1 MAHWRKT
8 LDQMVLERRSALIA
22 YGCLFVVDRRDA
34 EDLVHEALV
43 RTFARPRV
51 VTDVHAAEG
60 YVRQA
65 IRTVYLDQ
73 ARRRRTWREKAHL
86 FAGEPPARSAEEAGT
101 AATDVAAA
109 LVLLSPRERACVVLR
124 HFDDLPVSEV
134 AAALQISEGSVKRY
148 LADGTRKLRVTLHD
162 GAGEATTVHL
172 NDTRRSRS

>member
-1 MAHWRKT
+1 MAHWRET

-22 YGCLFVVDRRDA
+22 YACLFVVDRRDA

-51 VTDVHAAEG
+51 VTNVHAAEG

-65 IRTVYLDQ
+65 IRTVFLDQ
-73 ARRRRTWREKAHL
+73 TRRRRTWRAKAHL
-86 FAGEPPARSAEEAGT
+86 FAGGPPARPAEEPAT

-124 HFDDLPVSEV
+124 HYDDLTVTEV
-134 AAALQISEGSVKRY
+134 ATALRLSEGSVKRY
-148 LADGTRKLRVTLHD
+148 LADGTRKLRTALQD
-162 GAGEATTVHL
+162 TGETTTVHA
-172 NDTRRSRS
+172 DHTGRSRS